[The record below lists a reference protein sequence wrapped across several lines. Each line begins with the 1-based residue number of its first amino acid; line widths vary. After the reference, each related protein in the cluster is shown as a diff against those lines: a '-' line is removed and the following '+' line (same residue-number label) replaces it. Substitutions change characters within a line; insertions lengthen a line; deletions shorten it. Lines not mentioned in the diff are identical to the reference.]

1 MIQESLRIGCSSFF
15 ALSKAVRMSQEWKD
29 LAEMLRERKIVEL
42 HYNFAHAVVESMR
55 VVEGE
60 LKPANS

>member
-1 MIQESLRIGCSSFF
+1 
-15 ALSKAVRMSQEWKD
+15 MSQEWKD